1 MIYESTIREVKEETG
16 LMLCDLE
23 QVGLIHMY
31 NPENHGFIG
40 SREQVQRTDFGHE
53 LQVKYM

>member
-53 LQVKYM
+53 